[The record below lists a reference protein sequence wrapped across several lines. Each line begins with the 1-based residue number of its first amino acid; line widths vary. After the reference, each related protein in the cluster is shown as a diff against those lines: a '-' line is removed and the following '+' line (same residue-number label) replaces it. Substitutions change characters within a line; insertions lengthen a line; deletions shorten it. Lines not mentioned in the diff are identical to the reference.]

1 MINNTDT
8 IYLFI
13 WKLLSR
19 FFEMYLFE
27 DRFAFRRLSPP
38 IRAIESTRKIKN
50 RRVSRNECISA
61 ACALFTATRCRAGS
75 ELWRKDCSITTAT
88 SEVYTRVY
96 VYACLCAT
104 SLRSGLEEGS
114 CESAE
119 SYREITAYARSRGCI
134 SIYLARASGFNVHV
148 QTPTPNTTDGV
159 LGALFCRLFC
169 SLCILSLSLILSP
182 PC

>member
-1 MINNTDT
+1 M
-8 IYLFI
+8 
-13 WKLLSR
+13 SR

-38 IRAIESTRKIKN
+38 IRTIESTRKIKN

-96 VYACLCAT
+96 VCVFMCNISPLRIGRRKLRERGELPGNNSVCEISRMYFDLSRTSERFQRACTDTNTGEYNGWCVRSSFLSFVLL
-104 SLRSGLEEGS
+104 SLYS
-114 CESAE
+114 
-119 SYREITAYARSRGCI
+119 
-134 SIYLARASGFNVHV
+134 
-148 QTPTPNTTDGV
+148 
-159 LGALFCRLFC
+159 
-169 SLCILSLSLILSP
+169 LSLSLILSP